1 RSREMAAYVG
11 YDAMYRDGIAQV
23 MPGMFSQTVEFSDI
37 SYQSARKEARET
49 AFTVMSSLF
58 NYFPADSHVQLQVV
72 NAPIPADEVGRKVFF
87 EPGERA
93 TAGLAE
99 EYNRILNDKMREGVS
114 NLVRHRYLTYAV
126 GADDVDAAVPK
137 LARIRGDVEQ
147 TLARIRCS
155 SRALDGA
162 ERLELLQGQ
171 LRPGSR
177 FEFSWDKLSPTS
189 GARTKDFV
197 MPSTLDFKPEG
208 RSDCFRSDGRYGAV
222 LAVRSFG
229 SVIEETYLASIIDL
243 PLPLNVT
250 LHVQPIAQSEALAL
264 VKRQIDWMDKEI
276 IDEQMSAVKKGY
288 DYQILPPELRFSKEE
303 AEELLD
309 FLRNK
314 SERLFVYTGLVYT
327 WADSLEEL
335 DRRVQQ
341 VTSVAQGCTIGLEP
355 LHFRQRQAL
364 NSVLPLG
371 DNHVTVSRYLTTGQ
385 VAMQMPFASQSLDEA
400 GGGYYGQ
407 SKESGNLVLCDRKR
421 LASPMGFVCGK
432 PGSGKSFSVKRE
444 ITNTVLAHPEDEVV
458 IFDPAGEYGNLV
470 GALGGANVELAPGCS
485 AVLNPLDTADVADR
499 ADAAKLAYK
508 TDAVLALSSAL
519 MAEGREGLPERDR
532 SIIARCVGE
541 AYRECARD
549 GRLPTLGD
557 FHAALL
563 AQPEPEAADIALR
576 YERYVKGA
584 FSFFNGQ
591 SNVAL
596 DNRIT
601 NIDMH
606 GLGQNMR
613 VFGMITALE
622 MVRNRVM
629 VTPPRP
635 NYTWLYIDE
644 VQSLFAHPTVVE
656 YFARLWREGRKFGL
670 ICTGISQNTS
680 HMLANAE
687 ARDMVLNSEFFLLH
701 KQSTADLDAW
711 AEMLQLSA
719 TERGYIGD
727 AVKPGEGLLISA
739 GIRVPITD
747 DFPKGPLYDLWN
759 TKPAEVAEREM
770 RRARERRRSNRGS
783 SERGRRDARG
793 GRGAATRRAHRGRR
807 RGDRARRPGKR
818 LGGSRPARRGGRP
831 RRNGEGTPFQARRAG
846 RRTRGQIVPTRR
858 RPARGGSDAL
868 ARRGGEAGDRPGGSL
883 PIRRLGRARGRL
895 GHVRRGACGQEGRG
909 KAAAEEGEESRP
921 RQPQGGDRARR
932 PKGGVRGPEAAGA
945 TAPAKHQAAQA
956 AAQASG
962 EAARAA
968 GSKGAA
974 SAIAGAVS
982 GAAPALLG
990 AAAGIVAFVACALA
1004 VAQLLSALFWLLGRR
1019 GLQTGPRGAAS
1030 YITYEMVEAAL
1041 ECQEEYGHPAG
1052 CTIAQIIQESGQ
1064 GDRMSQLAERDHN
1077 LFGMKWWSGY
1087 AGCPEV
1093 AGKANWATS
1102 EEYVPGEH
1110 TQITASFIRFTGDA
1124 ECIRFRSRVFL
1135 QAERY
1140 SGNALIREA
1149 IERHDSDRMA
1159 EGLKDA
1165 GWATDSSY
1173 VESLKSIMA
1182 QWGLYRLDSM
1192 TVEDLKDSTAN
1203 GNAIV
1208 EAAYSQL
1215 GVPYVWGGSTPG
1227 KALDCSGLTQY
1238 CYAQAGIRISH
1249 YTGSQYEE
1257 LRRIPL
1263 SEAKPGD
1270 ILYRSG
1276 HVAIYIG
1283 DDRYIHEPRT
1293 GDVCRIASGIGSF
1306 SCALTAR

>member
-1 RSREMAAYVG
+1 MKSMLSSCNVRLKPLSIRAVRDLTSKDELDLAHMGDEGAKVVLFASMSDTDSTFDFLFALLMDTAVSALCAEALEAHGGSLPTTVHFVFDEFANIGRIPDFERTIAVTRSRNIAVSM
-11 YDAMYRDGIAQV
+11 IAQSLSQLKETYGDNNAETIV
-23 MPGMFSQTVEFSDI
+23 NACDTLLYLGGKANETNEEISKMAGKQTVASETQSDSRGAGWTRTVNRGI
-37 SYQSARKEARET
+37 SERDLIQPAEVARMPREDALVLVNGCMPLMDRKYRLERHPRSRLLKEARET

-208 RSDCFRSDGRYGAV
+208 RSDCFCSDGRYGAV

-541 AYRECARD
+541 AYLECARD
-549 GRLPTLGD
+549 GRMPTLGD

-591 SNVAL
+591 SNAAL

-770 RRARERRRSNRGS
+770 RRAARE
-783 SERGRRDARG
+783 
-793 GRGAATRRAHRGRR
+793 
-807 RGDRARRPGKR
+807 
-818 LGGSRPARRGGRP
+818 
-831 RRNGEGTPFQARRAG
+831 
-846 RRTRGQIVPTRR
+846 
-858 RPARGGSDAL
+858 
-868 ARRGGEAGDRPGGSL
+868 
-883 PIRRLGRARGRL
+883 
-895 GHVRRGACGQEGRG
+895 
-909 KAAAEEGEESRP
+909 AEE
-921 RQPQGGDRARR
+921 
-932 PKGGVRGPEAAGA
+932 
-945 TAPAKHQAAQA
+945 
-956 AAQASG
+956 
-962 EAARAA
+962 
-968 GSKGAA
+968 
-974 SAIAGAVS
+974 
-982 GAAPALLG
+982 
-990 AAAGIVAFVACALA
+990 
-1004 VAQLLSALFWLLGRR
+1004 
-1019 GLQTGPRGAAS
+1019 
-1030 YITYEMVEAAL
+1030 
-1041 ECQEEYGHPAG
+1041 
-1052 CTIAQIIQESGQ
+1052 
-1064 GDRMSQLAERDHN
+1064 
-1077 LFGMKWWSGY
+1077 
-1087 AGCPEV
+1087 
-1093 AGKANWATS
+1093 
-1102 EEYVPGEH
+1102 
-1110 TQITASFIRFTGDA
+1110 
-1124 ECIRFRSRVFL
+1124 
-1135 QAERY
+1135 
-1140 SGNALIREA
+1140 
-1149 IERHDSDRMA
+1149 
-1159 EGLKDA
+1159 
-1165 GWATDSSY
+1165 
-1173 VESLKSIMA
+1173 
-1182 QWGLYRLDSM
+1182 
-1192 TVEDLKDSTAN
+1192 
-1203 GNAIV
+1203 
-1208 EAAYSQL
+1208 
-1215 GVPYVWGGSTPG
+1215 
-1227 KALDCSGLTQY
+1227 
-1238 CYAQAGIRISH
+1238 
-1249 YTGSQYEE
+1249 
-1257 LRRIPL
+1257 
-1263 SEAKPGD
+1263 
-1270 ILYRSG
+1270 
-1276 HVAIYIG
+1276 
-1283 DDRYIHEPRT
+1283 
-1293 GDVCRIASGIGSF
+1293 
-1306 SCALTAR
+1306 

>member
-1 RSREMAAYVG
+1 MSRARSNKENRPKRPSTLGLLLGGTGGRKDASKGAEAERQRRRRERDRSREMAAYVG

-23 MPGMFSQTVEFSDI
+23 MPGVFSQTVEFSDI

-155 SRALDGA
+155 SRALDGV

-189 GARTKDFV
+189 GARTKDIV

-314 SERLFVYTGLVYT
+314 NERLFVYT
-327 WADSLEEL
+327 
-335 DRRVQQ
+335 
-341 VTSVAQGCTIGLEP
+341 VAQGCTIGLEP

-407 SKESGNLVLCDRKR
+407 SRESGNLVLCDRKR

-470 GALGGANVELAPGCS
+470 
-485 AVLNPLDTADVADR
+485 DTADVADR

-770 RRARERRRSNRGS
+770 RRAARE
-783 SERGRRDARG
+783 
-793 GRGAATRRAHRGRR
+793 
-807 RGDRARRPGKR
+807 
-818 LGGSRPARRGGRP
+818 
-831 RRNGEGTPFQARRAG
+831 
-846 RRTRGQIVPTRR
+846 
-858 RPARGGSDAL
+858 
-868 ARRGGEAGDRPGGSL
+868 
-883 PIRRLGRARGRL
+883 
-895 GHVRRGACGQEGRG
+895 
-909 KAAAEEGEESRP
+909 AEE
-921 RQPQGGDRARR
+921 
-932 PKGGVRGPEAAGA
+932 
-945 TAPAKHQAAQA
+945 
-956 AAQASG
+956 
-962 EAARAA
+962 
-968 GSKGAA
+968 
-974 SAIAGAVS
+974 
-982 GAAPALLG
+982 
-990 AAAGIVAFVACALA
+990 
-1004 VAQLLSALFWLLGRR
+1004 
-1019 GLQTGPRGAAS
+1019 
-1030 YITYEMVEAAL
+1030 
-1041 ECQEEYGHPAG
+1041 
-1052 CTIAQIIQESGQ
+1052 
-1064 GDRMSQLAERDHN
+1064 
-1077 LFGMKWWSGY
+1077 
-1087 AGCPEV
+1087 
-1093 AGKANWATS
+1093 
-1102 EEYVPGEH
+1102 
-1110 TQITASFIRFTGDA
+1110 
-1124 ECIRFRSRVFL
+1124 
-1135 QAERY
+1135 
-1140 SGNALIREA
+1140 
-1149 IERHDSDRMA
+1149 
-1159 EGLKDA
+1159 
-1165 GWATDSSY
+1165 
-1173 VESLKSIMA
+1173 
-1182 QWGLYRLDSM
+1182 
-1192 TVEDLKDSTAN
+1192 
-1203 GNAIV
+1203 
-1208 EAAYSQL
+1208 
-1215 GVPYVWGGSTPG
+1215 
-1227 KALDCSGLTQY
+1227 
-1238 CYAQAGIRISH
+1238 
-1249 YTGSQYEE
+1249 
-1257 LRRIPL
+1257 
-1263 SEAKPGD
+1263 
-1270 ILYRSG
+1270 
-1276 HVAIYIG
+1276 
-1283 DDRYIHEPRT
+1283 
-1293 GDVCRIASGIGSF
+1293 
-1306 SCALTAR
+1306 